1 MRRGDWKT
9 LKKKNCFLIMSMLE
23 DKVGWL
29 YTSVDKILDNLL
41 FM

>member
-23 DKVGWL
+23 DKAGW